1 MPAMTDTMA
10 ALTSLQQA
18 LDNRLVMLQRC
29 KLHPDLQVHLD
40 EPSPGV
46 SRFTYA
52 NISKGEVLAI
62 AMFVV
67 AEPVEGVPCFQLG
80 YAVLDSARK
89 AGLGSAIVAKSIEEI
104 SHGFKATPLK
114 KFYVEAVVG
123 RGNLPSNKIAA
134 KVLAARPTEITDVFS
149 GEAALQYLRLVE

>member
-18 LDNRLVMLQRC
+18 LDNRLVMFQRC

-40 EPSPGV
+40 DPSPGV

-52 NISKGEVLAI
+52 NISKGKVLAI

-123 RGNLPSNKIAA
+123 RDNLPSNKIAA
-134 KVLAARPTEITDVFS
+134 KVLARRPTEITDVFS
-149 GEAALQYLRLVE
+149 GESALQYLRLVE